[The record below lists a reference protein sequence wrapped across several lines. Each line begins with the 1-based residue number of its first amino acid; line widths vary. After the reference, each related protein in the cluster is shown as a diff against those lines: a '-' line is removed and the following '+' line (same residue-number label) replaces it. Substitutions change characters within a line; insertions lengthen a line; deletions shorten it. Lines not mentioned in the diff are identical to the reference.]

1 MSTFRFESP
10 FALLLCIPVLAVVC
24 VTAFRR
30 RSAVLYSSVAIL
42 KDLPVTLRQ
51 RLKRLLPWLR
61 LFGLL
66 LIVVALARPQ
76 LGTEESRIRSEG
88 IAIQMCID
96 RSGSMQA
103 LDFPV
108 NGEQVN
114 RLEAVK
120 YVFRKFV
127 AGEDDFTG
135 RPDDLIGLVAFGGFA
150 NALCPPTLD
159 HGALLTVLESVEI
172 PGPLKDAS
180 GRVINEQFL
189 REEQATAIGDALALA
204 VDRLKGIKAKSKV
217 IVLLSDGGNTAGVV
231 LPEDA
236 AIAAE
241 EFGIKVYCIGVGSTG
256 FAPVPAI
263 DPFGRRVLQQAR
275 VELDEATLKGIAEKT
290 NGSYFNAKD
299 VDGLKDVCAEIDK
312 LEKTEVESH
321 LYTTYRELFTYPLFS
336 GLGCVLLTLLVGNTW
351 LRGLP

>member
-135 RPDDLIGLVAFGGFA
+135 RPDDLIGLVAFG
-150 NALCPPTLD
+150 
-159 HGALLTVLESVEI
+159 
-172 PGPLKDAS
+172 
-180 GRVINEQFL
+180 
-189 REEQATAIGDALALA
+189 
-204 VDRLKGIKAKSKV
+204 
-217 IVLLSDGGNTAGVV
+217 
-231 LPEDA
+231 
-236 AIAAE
+236 
-241 EFGIKVYCIGVGSTG
+241 
-256 FAPVPAI
+256 
-263 DPFGRRVLQQAR
+263 
-275 VELDEATLKGIAEKT
+275 
-290 NGSYFNAKD
+290 
-299 VDGLKDVCAEIDK
+299 
-312 LEKTEVESH
+312 
-321 LYTTYRELFTYPLFS
+321 
-336 GLGCVLLTLLVGNTW
+336 
-351 LRGLP
+351 